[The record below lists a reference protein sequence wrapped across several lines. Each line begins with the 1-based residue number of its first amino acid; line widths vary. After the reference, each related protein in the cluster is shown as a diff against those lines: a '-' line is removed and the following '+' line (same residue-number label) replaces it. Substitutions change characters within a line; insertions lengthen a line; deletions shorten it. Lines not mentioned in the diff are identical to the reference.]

1 MASPSSS
8 SSDAAVIQQVLYG
21 RTDQFNELVSRYQT
35 ALFRLAYTKL
45 GDIALAEDVVQ
56 ETFLAA
62 FKSLHTYDS
71 HYSFRTWLWT
81 ILLNQCRRQ
90 GQRQRKRAEREL
102 RQDADTMAQAHS
114 SDDPSPSSQLIR
126 KEQAER
132 LSALLGQLPTV
143 QADALRLRFFG
154 QLKFKEIADVMACS
168 LSSAKGRVKT
178 GLDKISSWLTDCPIE
193 PDLFE

>member
-1 MASPSSS
+1 M
-8 SSDAAVIQQVLYG
+8 SDAAIIQQVLYG
-21 RTDQFNELVSRYQT
+21 RTEAFNELVFRYQA

-45 GDIALAEDVVQ
+45 ADVVLAEDVVQ

-90 GQRQRKRAEREL
+90 GQRQQKRAEREL
-102 RQDADTMAQAHS
+102 RQDNGLLAQDHS
-114 SDDPSPSSQLIR
+114 SNDPSPPSQLIR
-126 KEQAER
+126 KEQAEH
-132 LSALLGQLPTV
+132 LSTLLCQLPAV

-154 QLKFKEIADVMACS
+154 ELKFKEIADVMDCS

-178 GLDKISSWLTDCPIE
+178 GLDKISSWLTDCAIE